1 MFESLTDFKRL
12 YKYLN
17 TFSHTA
23 HTFCR
28 VLFGVH
34 LLLINSF
41 STQISVTVLD
51 LVEYMDMIGIFV
63 YFLEFLFYFLSGECV
78 LWLCGD
84 W

>member
-1 MFESLTDFKRL
+1 M
-12 YKYLN
+12 N
-17 TFSHTA
+17 TFSRIA

-51 LVEYMDMIGIFV
+51 LVEYMHMV
-63 YFLEFLFYFLSGECV
+63 CV
-78 LWLCGD
+78 FS
-84 W
+84 